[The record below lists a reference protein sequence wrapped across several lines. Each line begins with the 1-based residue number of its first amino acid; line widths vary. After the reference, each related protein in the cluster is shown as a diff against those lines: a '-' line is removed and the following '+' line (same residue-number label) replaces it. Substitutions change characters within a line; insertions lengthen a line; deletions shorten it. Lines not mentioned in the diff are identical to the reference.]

1 MIKQLTCF
9 VILHEI
15 FWSLQVKKTGFLLSV
30 ALAVVCANGETLE
43 SLKSRAQALEFTGA
57 NGRVLKYRLV
67 EKMPSNGSKVPLLF
81 FFHGAGQRG
90 SDNTA
95 QLGNLPDIVTWL
107 DANEAGFKV
116 VAGQVPSGKLW
127 VDVNWN
133 SLAHTMLPEP
143 SESMGLALELLDTFL
158 EDPAVDTNRVYATGL
173 SMGGYGTWDAISRRP
188 GVFAAA
194 IPICGGADVAQAP
207 NLTGVAIWAFHGS
220 KDGSVPVFRSRSMM
234 SALWNAGADAHYW
247 EYPDAPHDVWS
258 RTYRNADVLKWFF
271 AQTKTTASGGSG
283 GDTPVLGPTE
293 NDLGDV
299 RLESESFTLQTL
311 ATGPLTDHA
320 ETFTIA
326 PGAGKGGLD
335 RIVVKGGAGYANAH
349 LDIHEFFREGNALLD
364 IHAAEN
370 LLGTAALGT
379 AGAANI
385 TCSYGVNT
393 VGTGA
398 EGTAYVPV
406 VPWAR
411 GAIASDAKDAVF
423 TQLVTYGDNGF
434 RFLDPETEYETVSSA
449 RTGVSPT
456 SGANL
461 RVTASGVVDF
471 AGDCSVNSF
480 SMLSSPSAA
489 ATVYV
494 TNGTMRIASGVLD
507 LSVWN
512 TVSVKGNFDF
522 GDVTAYITSC
532 GQKQATLDG
541 SISGRDI
548 VFAENI
554 LDASTGKGLLVV
566 KATASFTGD
575 VYVNGS
581 VTIPYGAFMPCGQRS
596 GNVQVNGKLL
606 MDGGTINGLFG
617 NGIVDKPYTGTRTLI
632 VGDNN
637 ADGDFAGTLLNS
649 KGNFNITKKGSGT
662 QTFGGAVTI
671 GGDFS
676 VSGGEVVLT
685 GSLAAKSVNVGNGAS
700 FVVDFP
706 EHAPAGARLFVRAA
720 NSLAGVV
727 FTKGVNVQSLELREN
742 GSELWGTPKVSGF
755 YVKIAMN

>member
-1 MIKQLTCF
+1 M
-9 VILHEI
+9 
-15 FWSLQVKKTGFLLSV
+15 KKTGFLLSV

-57 NGRVLKYRLV
+57 NGKVLKYRLV
-67 EKMPSNGSKVPLLF
+67 EKTPSNGSKVPLLF

-90 SDNTA
+90 DDNTA

-107 DANEAGFKV
+107 DANEAGFKL

-188 GVFAAA
+188 DVFAAA

-258 RTYRNADVLKWFF
+258 RTYRNSDVLKWFF

-299 RLESESFTLQTL
+299 RLESESFTLQAL

-326 PGAGKGGLD
+326 PDAGKGGLD

-456 SGANL
+456 SGANV
-461 RVTASGVVDF
+461 RVTAAGVVDF
-471 AGDCSVNSF
+471 AGDSYVNSF
-480 SMLSSPSAA
+480 SMLSTSA

-494 TNGTMRIASGVLD
+494 TNGTMHIASGVLD
-507 LSVWN
+507 MSVWN
-512 TVSVKGNFDF
+512 TVTVDGNFDF
-522 GDVTAYITSC
+522 GEATAYITQC
-532 GQKQATLDG
+532 ANKTATLKG
-541 SISGRDI
+541 NVAGRDI
-548 VFAENI
+548 VFADNAI
-554 LDASTGKGLLVV
+554 DCTTANAPLAVKSTG
-566 KATASFTGD
+566 TFTGD
-575 VYVNGS
+575 LYINGMASIDTSYFLPSGDRKGNVYVNGK
-581 VTIPYGAFMPCGQRS
+581 FMP
-596 GNVQVNGKLL
+596 N
-606 MDGGTINGLFG
+606 GGTMNGLFG
-617 NGIVDKPYTGTRTLI
+617 NGILDKRYSGTATLSI
-632 VGDNN
+632 GDNDAN
-637 ADGDFAGTLLNS
+637 GDFGGVVTNTV
-649 KGNFNITKKGSGT
+649 GNFNITKIGSGT
-662 QTFGGAVTI
+662 QHFGGPVFI
-671 GGDFS
+671 GDDFK
-676 VSGGEVVLT
+676 VSGGSVILT
-685 GSLAAKSVNVGNGAS
+685 GTLTAKSVSVANGSS

-742 GSELWGTPKVSGF
+742 GTELWGTPKVSGF

>member
-1 MIKQLTCF
+1 M
-9 VILHEI
+9 
-15 FWSLQVKKTGFLLSV
+15 KKTGFVLF
-30 ALAVVCANGETLE
+30 AAMAAVCAYGETLE
-43 SLKSRAQALEFTGA
+43 SLKSRALALEFTGA
-57 NGRVLKYRLV
+57 NGKVLKYRLV
-67 EKMPSNGSKVPLLF
+67 EKTPSDGSKVPLLF

-90 SDNTA
+90 DDNTA

-107 DANEAGFKV
+107 DANESGFKL

-133 SLAHTMLPEP
+133 SLAHTMPAEP

-158 EDPAVDTNRVYATGL
+158 ADSSIDTNRVYATGL

-188 GVFAAA
+188 DVFAAA

-258 RTYRNADVLKWFF
+258 RTYRNSDVLKWFF

-299 RLESESFTLQTL
+299 RLESESFTLQAL

-326 PGAGKGGLD
+326 PGAGRGGLD

-349 LDIHEFFREGNALLD
+349 LDIHEFFREGSALLD

-449 RTGVSPT
+449 RTDVSPT
-456 SGANL
+456 SGANV
-461 RVTASGVVDF
+461 RVTAAGVVDF
-471 AGDCSVNSF
+471 AGDSYVNSF
-480 SMLSSPSAA
+480 SMLSTSV

-494 TNGTMRIASGVLD
+494 TNGTMHIASGVLD
-507 LSVWN
+507 MSVWN
-512 TVSVKGNFDF
+512 TVTVDGNFDF
-522 GDVTAYITSC
+522 GEATAYITQC
-532 GQKQATLDG
+532 ANKTATLKG
-541 SISGRDI
+541 NVAGRDI
-548 VFAENI
+548 VFADNAI
-554 LDASTGKGLLVV
+554 DCTTANAPLAVKSTG
-566 KATASFTGD
+566 TFTGD
-575 VYVNGS
+575 LYINGMASIDTSYFLPSGDRKGNVYVNGK
-581 VTIPYGAFMPCGQRS
+581 FMP
-596 GNVQVNGKLL
+596 N
-606 MDGGTINGLFG
+606 GGTMNGLFG
-617 NGIVDKPYTGTRTLI
+617 NGILDKRYSGTATLSI
-632 VGDNN
+632 GDNDAN
-637 ADGDFAGTLLNS
+637 GDFGGVVTNTV
-649 KGNFNITKKGSGT
+649 GNFNITKIGSGT
-662 QTFGGAVTI
+662 QHFGGPVFI
-671 GGDFS
+671 GGDFK
-676 VSGGEVVLT
+676 VSGGSVILT
-685 GSLAAKSVNVGNGAS
+685 GTLTAKSVSIANGAS
-700 FVVDFP
+700 FVVDFKKRSSLSSAEP
-706 EHAPAGARLFVRAA
+706 QLFIKTTSSME
-720 NSLAGVV
+720 SLT
-727 FTKGVNVQSLELREN
+727 FTTGDNVDSLELREN
-742 GSELWGTPKVSGF
+742 GTELWATPKVSGF
-755 YVKIAMN
+755 FVKIVAN

>member
-1 MIKQLTCF
+1 M
-9 VILHEI
+9 
-15 FWSLQVKKTGFLLSV
+15 KKTGFLLSV
-30 ALAVVCANGETLE
+30 AIAVVCANGETIE
-43 SLKSRAQALEFTGA
+43 SLKSRAQALEFTSA

-67 EKMPSNGSKVPLLF
+67 EKTPPNGSKVPLLF

-90 SDNTA
+90 DDNTA

-188 GVFAAA
+188 EVFAAA

-258 RTYRNADVLKWFF
+258 RTYRNSDVLKWFF
-271 AQTKTTASGGSG
+271 AQTKATASGGSG

-299 RLESESFTLQTL
+299 RLESESFTLQAL

-349 LDIHEFFREGNALLD
+349 LDIHEFFREGSALLD

-370 LLGTAALGT
+370 LLGTAAIGT

-480 SMLSSPSAA
+480 SMLSSAA

-548 VFAENI
+548 VFAENL
-554 LDASTGKGLLVV
+554 LDASSGKGLLSV

-581 VTIPYGAFMPCGQRS
+581 VTIPYGTFMPCGQRS

-606 MDGGTINGLFG
+606 IDGGTINGLFG
-617 NGIVDKPYTGTRTLI
+617 NGIVDKPYTGTRTLV

-637 ADGDFAGTLLNS
+637 AGGDFAGTLLNS
-649 KGNFNITKKGSGT
+649 KGNFNFTKIGAGT
-662 QTFGGAVTI
+662 QRLGGPVTI
-671 GGDFS
+671 GGDFR
-676 VSGGEVVLT
+676 VNGGMLLLEGT
-685 GSLAAKSVNVGNGAS
+685 ISAKSVAVANGAQLI
-700 FVVDFP
+700 VNL
-706 EHAPAGARLFVRAA
+706 PAGSDGEAVK
-720 NSLAGVV
+720 VV
-727 FTKGVNVQSLELREN
+727 STTAVMDISHFTKGANVQTLELRED
-742 GSELWGTPKVSGF
+742 GTELWATPKVSGF
-755 YVKIAMN
+755 FVKIVAN

>member
-1 MIKQLTCF
+1 M
-9 VILHEI
+9 
-15 FWSLQVKKTGFLLSV
+15 KKTGFLLSV

-43 SLKSRAQALEFTGA
+43 SLKSRAQALEFTGT
-57 NGRVLKYRLV
+57 NGKVLKYRLV
-67 EKMPSNGSKVPLLF
+67 EKTPSNGSKVPLLF

-90 SDNTA
+90 DDNTA

-107 DANEAGFKV
+107 DSNEQGFKI

-133 SLAHTMLPEP
+133 SLAHTMSPAP

-188 GVFAAA
+188 EVFAAA

-258 RTYRNADVLKWFF
+258 RTYRNSDVLKWFF

-299 RLESESFTLQTL
+299 RLESEAFTLQAL

-326 PGAGKGGLD
+326 PGADKGGLD

-370 LLGTAALGT
+370 LLGNAALGT
-379 AGAANI
+379 AGTANI
-385 TCSYGVNT
+385 TCSYGVSA
-393 VGTGA
+393 VGSGS
-398 EGTAYVPV
+398 EGTKSAPV

-411 GAIASDAKDAVF
+411 GALSSDDKDAAW
-423 TQLVTYGDNGF
+423 TQLVTFGDNGF
-434 RFLDPETEYETVSSA
+434 RFLDPETEYETFASA
-449 RTGVSPT
+449 QTGVVPT
-456 SGANL
+456 SGANV

-522 GDVTAYITSC
+522 GDATAYITSC

-548 VFAENI
+548 VFAENL
-554 LDASTGKGLLVV
+554 LDASSGKGLLSV

-581 VTIPYGAFMPCGQRS
+581 VTIPYGTFMPCGQRS

-606 MDGGTINGLFG
+606 IDGGAINGLFG
-617 NGIVDKPYTGTRTLI
+617 NGIVDKPYTGTRTLV
-632 VGDNN
+632 VGDND

-649 KGNFNITKKGSGT
+649 KGNFNFTKIGEGT
-662 QTFGGAVTI
+662 QRLGGPVTI

-676 VSGGEVVLT
+676 VNGGEVVLT
-685 GSLAAKSVNVGNGAS
+685 GTLSAKSVNVANGAS
-700 FVVDFP
+700 LVIDFP
-706 EHAPAGARLFVRAA
+706 ERVTAEARLFVKSTS
-720 NSLAGVV
+720 SLAGVA
-727 FTKGVNVQSLELREN
+727 FTKGDNVEYVELREN
-742 GSELWGTPKVSGF
+742 GTELWAKPRATGF
-755 YVKIAMN
+755 VIAIASK

>member
-1 MIKQLTCF
+1 M
-9 VILHEI
+9 
-15 FWSLQVKKTGFLLSV
+15 KKTGFLLSV

-43 SLKSRAQALEFTGA
+43 SLKSRAQALEFTGT
-57 NGRVLKYRLV
+57 NGKVLKYRLV
-67 EKMPSNGSKVPLLF
+67 EKTPSNGSKVPLLF

-90 SDNTA
+90 DDNTA

-188 GVFAAA
+188 DVFAAA

-258 RTYRNADVLKWFF
+258 RTYRNSDVLKWFF

-299 RLESESFTLQTL
+299 RLESESFTLQAL

-326 PGAGKGGLD
+326 PDAGKGGLD

-393 VGTGA
+393 IGSGA
-398 EGTAYVPV
+398 EGTKSVPV

-411 GAIASDAKDAVF
+411 GALSSDDKDAVF

-434 RFLDPETEYETVSSA
+434 RFLDPATEYETVASA
-449 RTGVSPT
+449 QIGVSPT
-456 SGANL
+456 AGANV
-461 RVTASGVVDF
+461 RVTAAGVVDF
-471 AGDCSVNSF
+471 AGDCNVNLF

-489 ATVYV
+489 SYVYV

-507 LSVWN
+507 ISVWN
-512 TVSVKGNFDF
+512 NVTVKGNFDF
-522 GDVTAYITSC
+522 GDTTAYITSC
-532 GQKQATLDG
+532 GQKVSTLEG
-541 SISGRDI
+541 SIAGRDI
-548 VFAENI
+548 VFSDNM
-554 LDASTGKGLLVV
+554 LDASAGKGLLTV
-566 KATASFTGD
+566 KSTASFTGD

-581 VTIPYGAFMPCGQRS
+581 ITIPYGTFMPCGERT
-596 GNVQVNGKLL
+596 GNVCVNGKLRI
-606 MDGGTINGLFG
+606 DGGTINGLFG
-617 NGIVDKPYTGTRTLI
+617 SGIIDKPYSGTRTFV
-632 VGDNN
+632 VGDNDAN
-637 ADGDFAGTLLNS
+637 GDFSGSVTNAS
-649 KGNFNITKKGSGT
+649 GNFNLTKIGAGT
-662 QTFGGAVTI
+662 QRLGGPVTI
-671 GGDFS
+671 GGDFR
-676 VSGGEVVLT
+676 VNGGTLLLEGT
-685 GSLAAKSVNVGNGAS
+685 ISAKSVAVANGAQLIVNLPS
-700 FVVDFP
+700 GSGSDAVKVVSTT
-706 EHAPAGARLFVRAA
+706 AA
-720 NSLAGVV
+720 MDISH
-727 FTKGVNVQSLELREN
+727 FTKGESVHSFELREN
-742 GSELWGTPKVSGF
+742 GTELWATPKVSGF

>member
-1 MIKQLTCF
+1 M
-9 VILHEI
+9 
-15 FWSLQVKKTGFLLSV
+15 KKTGFLLSV
-30 ALAVVCANGETLE
+30 AIAVVCANGETLE

-57 NGRVLKYRLV
+57 NGKVLKYRLV
-67 EKMPSNGSKVPLLF
+67 EKTPSDGSKVPLLF

-90 SDNTA
+90 DDNTA

-133 SLAHTMLPEP
+133 SLAHTILPEP

-188 GVFAAA
+188 DVFAAA

-258 RTYRNADVLKWFF
+258 RTYRNSDVLKWFF
-271 AQTKTTASGGSG
+271 AQTKTTAPGGSG

-299 RLESESFTLQTL
+299 RLESEAFTLQAL

-349 LDIHEFFREGNALLD
+349 LDIHEFFREGSALLD

-370 LLGTAALGT
+370 LLGTAAIGT

-480 SMLSSPSAA
+480 SMLSSAA

-548 VFAENI
+548 VFAENL
-554 LDASTGKGLLVV
+554 LDASSGKGLLSV

-581 VTIPYGAFMPCGQRS
+581 VTIPYGTFMPCGQRS

-606 MDGGTINGLFG
+606 IDGGTINGLFG

-637 ADGDFAGTLLNS
+637 AGGDFAGTLLNS
-649 KGNFNITKKGSGT
+649 KGNFNFTKIGAGT
-662 QTFGGAVTI
+662 QRLGGPVTI
-671 GGDFS
+671 GGDFR
-676 VSGGEVVLT
+676 VNGGMLLLEGT
-685 GSLAAKSVNVGNGAS
+685 ISAKSVAVANGAQLI
-700 FVVDFP
+700 VNL
-706 EHAPAGARLFVRAA
+706 PAGSDGEAVK
-720 NSLAGVV
+720 VV
-727 FTKGVNVQSLELREN
+727 STTAVMDISHFTKGANVQTLELRED
-742 GSELWGTPKVSGF
+742 GTELWATPKVSGF
-755 YVKIAMN
+755 FVKIVAN

>member
-1 MIKQLTCF
+1 M
-9 VILHEI
+9 
-15 FWSLQVKKTGFLLSV
+15 KKTGFLLSV
-30 ALAVVCANGETLE
+30 AIAVVCANGETLE

-57 NGRVLKYRLV
+57 NGKVLKYRLV
-67 EKMPSNGSKVPLLF
+67 EKTPSDGSKVPLLF

-90 SDNTA
+90 DDNTA

-133 SLAHTMLPEP
+133 SLAHTILPEP

-188 GVFAAA
+188 DVFAAA

-258 RTYRNADVLKWFF
+258 RTYRNSDVLKWFF
-271 AQTKTTASGGSG
+271 AQTKTTAPGGSG

-299 RLESESFTLQTL
+299 RLESEAFTLQAL

-349 LDIHEFFREGNALLD
+349 LDIHEFFREGSALLD

-370 LLGTAALGT
+370 LLGTAAIGT

-480 SMLSSPSAA
+480 SMLSSAA

-548 VFAENI
+548 VFAENL
-554 LDASTGKGLLVV
+554 LDASSGKGLLSV
-566 KATASFTGD
+566 KAPASFTGD

-581 VTIPYGAFMPCGQRS
+581 VTIPYGTFMPCGQRS

-606 MDGGTINGLFG
+606 IDGGTINGLFG

-637 ADGDFAGTLLNS
+637 AGGDFAGTLLNS
-649 KGNFNITKKGSGT
+649 KGNFNFTKIGAGT
-662 QTFGGAVTI
+662 QRLGGPVTI
-671 GGDFS
+671 GGDFR
-676 VSGGEVVLT
+676 VNGGMLLLEGT
-685 GSLAAKSVNVGNGAS
+685 ISAKSVAVANGAQLI
-700 FVVDFP
+700 VNL
-706 EHAPAGARLFVRAA
+706 PAGSDGEAVK
-720 NSLAGVV
+720 VV
-727 FTKGVNVQSLELREN
+727 STTAVMDISHFTKGANVQTLELRED
-742 GSELWGTPKVSGF
+742 GTELWATPKVSGF
-755 YVKIAMN
+755 FVKIVAN

>member
-1 MIKQLTCF
+1 M
-9 VILHEI
+9 
-15 FWSLQVKKTGFLLSV
+15 KKTGFLLSV

-43 SLKSRAQALEFTGA
+43 SLKSRAQALEFTGT
-57 NGRVLKYRLV
+57 NGKVLKYRLV
-67 EKMPSNGSKVPLLF
+67 EKTPSNGSKVPLLF

-90 SDNTA
+90 DDNTA

-107 DANEAGFKV
+107 DSNEQGFKV

-127 VDVNWN
+127 VDVDWN

-188 GVFAAA
+188 EVFAAA

-258 RTYRNADVLKWFF
+258 RTYRNSDVLKWFF

-299 RLESESFTLQTL
+299 RLESESFTLTAL
-311 ATGPLTDHA
+311 ASGALTDHA

-326 PGAGKGGLD
+326 PGADKGGLD

-349 LDIHEFFREGNALLD
+349 LDIHEFFRESNAVLD
-364 IHAAEN
+364 IHAAEG
-370 LLGTAALGT
+370 LLGGKAIGT
-379 AGAANI
+379 AGAVNI

-449 RTGVSPT
+449 TESPYEPT
-456 SGANL
+456 EGANL
-461 RVTASGVVDF
+461 RVTA
-471 AGDCSVNSF
+471 AGAVEIAGGCTVNSF
-480 SMLSSPSAA
+480 SMLSQNA
-489 ATVYV
+489 ATVTV
-494 TNGTMRIASGVLD
+494 SGGTMAISSGVLD
-507 LSVWN
+507 LSVWQ
-512 TVSVKGNFDF
+512 TVTLEGNFDF
-522 GDVTAYITSC
+522 GETTAYITQCANKS
-532 GQKQATLDG
+532 ATLKGD
-541 SISGRDI
+541 IAGRDI
-548 VFAENI
+548 VFADNV
-554 LDASTGKGLLVV
+554 LAYSSGNAPLFVKSTG
-566 KATASFTGD
+566 TFTGD
-575 VYVNGS
+575 LYINGLAS
-581 VTIPYGAFMPCGQRS
+581 IDTPSFLPSGARK
-596 GNVQVNGKLL
+596 GNVYANGKFLL
-606 MDGGTINGLFG
+606 NGGTMNGLFG
-617 NGIVDKPYTGTRTLI
+617 NGVLDKSYTGTATVL
-632 VGDNN
+632 VGDND
-637 ADGDFAGTLLNS
+637 AAGDFGGAIKNS
-649 KGNFNITKKGSGT
+649 KGNFNFTKIGAGT
-662 QTFGGAVTI
+662 QRLGGPVTI
-671 GGDFS
+671 GGDFE
-676 VSGGEVVLT
+676 VNGGTLLLEGT
-685 GSLAAKSVNVGNGAS
+685 ISAKSVSVANGAQL
-700 FVVDFP
+700 VVNVPDDA
-706 EHAPAGARLFVRAA
+706 EEAVKVVTTTAA
-720 NSLAGVV
+720 MDISH
-727 FTKGVNVQSLELREN
+727 FTKGENVHALELRED
-742 GSELWGTPKVSGF
+742 GTELWAMPKTKGF
-755 YVKIAMN
+755 YISIASNNASGE